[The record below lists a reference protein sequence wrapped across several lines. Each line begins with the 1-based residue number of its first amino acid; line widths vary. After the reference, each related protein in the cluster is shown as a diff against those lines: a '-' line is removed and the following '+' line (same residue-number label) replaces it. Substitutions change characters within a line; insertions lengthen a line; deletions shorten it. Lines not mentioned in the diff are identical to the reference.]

1 MPATSI
7 KYVTVSQ
14 DGLYNER
21 EFVVACKGRP
31 FIILT
36 SSNLPTPAVSLI
48 DHKLVAELKLRVT
61 DLQCSRFHYGGKKL
75 RILGKVSTSV
85 QCIMNGMVC
94 GNMHLKASVVENLN
108 DIFDAHSIA
117 GNKLS
122 EILTSSPSHIDTTEP
137 TNQPSTPTKPKKRK
151 KKLNS
156 FSNSPSSQISSSP
169 TVTINQLKTQ
179 PLSPGMSRGDYAVF
193 RSPAPSS
200 WSTPSP
206 SISPY
211 PGRTRTPPGFSPAG
225 YSPSV
230 NIACLNAMG
239 GSADGSNPGPILYS
253 GHGPGLC
260 LPDCRR
266 CADPPINCG
275 YNPDWT
281 LPANFQLCG
290 HACRGG
296 FCGCLRGY
304 DDNGYYG

>member
-108 DIFDAHSIA
+108 DTFDAHSIA

-169 TVTINQLKTQ
+169 TVTINQLRTQ
-179 PLSPGMSRGDYAVF
+179 PLSPGMS
-193 RSPAPSS
+193 
-200 WSTPSP
+200 
-206 SISPY
+206 
-211 PGRTRTPPGFSPAG
+211 
-225 YSPSV
+225 
-230 NIACLNAMG
+230 
-239 GSADGSNPGPILYS
+239 
-253 GHGPGLC
+253 
-260 LPDCRR
+260 
-266 CADPPINCG
+266 
-275 YNPDWT
+275 
-281 LPANFQLCG
+281 
-290 HACRGG
+290 
-296 FCGCLRGY
+296 
-304 DDNGYYG
+304 